1 MRVSTFFYCF
11 RQGIKNIF
19 KNKLFTLA
27 SISTMAACIFLFGI
41 FYAVAMN
48 VQSMIKN
55 AESTVCITIFFDNG
69 ISEDEIAAIG
79 ESIGKLDAVA
89 RLEYTSAE
97 EAWEN
102 FKKDYFKGREE
113 AAIAFSDDN
122 PLADSASYAIYLKDI
137 SMQGDMVNYLETVK
151 GIRQVNKNEVLAD
164 SLEGFGKL
172 VAYVAAGIILIL
184 LAVSIFLI
192 SNTITVGITVRREE
206 IYIMKLIGATDFF
219 VRFPFVVE
227 GILLGLIGA
236 AIPLAVIYYV
246 YNYMIVY
253 IADTFSILSGMINFV
268 AIEEI
273 YHSLLPVGLILG
285 IGIGFLGSSITVRK
299 HIKV

>member
-69 ISEDEIAAIG
+69 ISEDEISAIG

>member
-55 AESTVCITIFFDNG
+55 AESTVCITIFFDDG
-69 ISEDEIAAIG
+69 MSEDEITAIG

-172 VAYVAAGIILIL
+172 VAYVVAGIILIL

>member
-55 AESTVCITIFFDNG
+55 AESTVCITIFFDDG
-69 ISEDEIAAIG
+69 MSEDEITAIG

-164 SLEGFGKL
+164 SLESFGKL
-172 VAYVAAGIILIL
+172 VAYVVAGIILIL